1 MPSRQVEYEPARKNS
16 LQLLTPATPDA
27 GAGLLGIPKTPP
39 QHIPTFP
46 SHCGTFVEAQK
57 IALQGAHQKRDIV
70 DTKTHASARKR
81 PNRDKQT
88 SLPPT

>member
-1 MPSRQVEYEPARKNS
+1 MNLSERAACQP
-16 LQLLTPATPDA
+16 LIPATPDT
-27 GAGLLGIPKTPP
+27 GAGLLGTPEAP
-39 QHIPTFP
+39 PHHIPTFP